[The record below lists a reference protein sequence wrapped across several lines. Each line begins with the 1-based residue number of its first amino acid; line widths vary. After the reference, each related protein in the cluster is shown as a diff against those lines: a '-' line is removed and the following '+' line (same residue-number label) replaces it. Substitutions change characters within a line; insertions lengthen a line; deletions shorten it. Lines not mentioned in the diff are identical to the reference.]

1 MEISATPIYDN
12 VYVAI
17 VLSWIQSIFAEAQ
30 LSIAWENWH
39 SMKPTN
45 EAQCPCIK
53 SNGQQCVCPS
63 HKGDKLGI
71 PYPGTT
77 VYKTYCHSIKPT
89 NSNIY
94 VITFVTSELAG
105 ITPIYIEGAFYW
117 RAPPL
122 LSTWIAAAAAAFHL
136 LSGIRSTANP
146 QNSIFKRQFYFRE
159 RC

>member
-1 MEISATPIYDN
+1 MSATPIYDN

-45 EAQCPCIK
+45 EAQCPCVEMV
-53 SNGQQCVCPS
+53 NNAFMA
-63 HKGDKLGI
+63 I
-71 PYPGTT
+71 PYRRKAWHPGTT

-117 RAPPL
+117 RAPSL
-122 LSTWIAAAAAAFHL
+122 LSTWIAAAAGAFHL
-136 LSGIRSTANP
+136 LSGIRSTTNP